1 MVTRCDSQAKEN
13 VKRRSSNIDI
23 YIYNY
28 IVRASPGCRRPLFK
42 RSGGCV
48 ACAKAHKGGDANAK
62 VVPCD
67 PRIYTNNSNHSSSTK
82 KKTQKHHKIRKTTS
96 NRQQEA

>member
-1 MVTRCDSQAKEN
+1 M
-13 VKRRSSNIDI
+13 
-23 YIYNY
+23 
-28 IVRASPGCRRPLFK
+28 ASDRLA
-42 RSGGCV
+42 V

-82 KKTQKHHKIRKTTS
+82 KKTQKHHKIRKATS
-96 NRQQEA
+96 REAATGLPAAEEGLKAVQNA

>member
-1 MVTRCDSQAKEN
+1 MWQFRPCQGCV
-13 VKRRSSNIDI
+13 
-23 YIYNY
+23 
-28 IVRASPGCRRPLFK
+28 ASDRLA
-42 RSGGCV
+42 V

-67 PRIYTNNSNHSSSTK
+67 PRIYTNNSNHSSGTK

>member
-1 MVTRCDSQAKEN
+1 MPVCGKKMGVLALG
-13 VKRRSSNIDI
+13 V
-23 YIYNY
+23 
-28 IVRASPGCRRPLFK
+28 ASDRLT
-42 RSGGCV
+42 V